1 MFIPI
6 DSQCVIRYT
15 ELSPQLEC
23 IMISTIVSI
32 LTGAFTIIGI
42 MFVIFYVASGEL
54 GRDVVAY
61 MERRKS
67 P

>member
-1 MFIPI
+1 M
-6 DSQCVIRYT
+6 
-15 ELSPQLEC
+15 L
-23 IMISTIVSI
+23 STIVSI

-54 GRDVVAY
+54 ARDVVAY
-61 MERRKS
+61 MERRNS